1 MAAGG
6 HFGFMQIIWVA
17 QTCPFGNQA
26 IFALEH
32 QNSAK
37 KQNNFIVLNI
47 SSLCMRHIEVSNGLI
62 HVFFFSVSNP
72 RKQ

>member
-6 HFGFMQIIWVA
+6 HLGFMQIKWVA

-37 KQNNFIVLNI
+37 KQKKKT
-47 SSLCMRHIEVSNGLI
+47 SL
-62 HVFFFSVSNP
+62 
-72 RKQ
+72 